1 MKKRWLA
8 RGLLLAMIVMIA
20 PSCGKDSNA
29 ETECKPAEM
38 EYAEHESKPTEMEA
52 AEPEGDTAVGEA
64 EVSVAFADEMLSD
77 GADYDTFTADV
88 SEFQTEIVFTAAH
101 RVKNFKVLAL
111 TYEGTDEDGKILFSQ
126 KELYTQETLLPD
138 RPLVVGLTFIGT
150 IPNYGIS
157 YEDANGTERCFAVEE
172 SGEDGSLLLMEL

>member
-8 RGLLLAMIVMIA
+8 KALLLAIIAMIA
-20 PSCGKDSNA
+20 TGCGKDSNA

-38 EYAEHESKPTEMEA
+38 EYTESESKPTEMEY
-52 AEPEGDTAVGEA
+52 AESEGNTAVGKA
-64 EVSVAFADEMLSD
+64 EVSVAFADEILSD
-77 GADYDTFTADV
+77 GMDYDTYIADV
-88 SEFQTEIVFTAAH
+88 SEFQTEIVFTAEN

-111 TYEGTDEDGKILFSQ
+111 TYEGTDENGGILFSQ
-126 KELYTQETLLPD
+126 KELYTQEVLSSD
-138 RPLVVGLTFIGT
+138 RPLIVGLTFIGT

-172 SGEDGSLLLMEL
+172 SGEDGSLLLIEL